1 MAGKRADPV
10 IATIS
15 TDALEALLV
24 RSAER
29 LAPEDHALLAG
40 LVTAFLLL
48 SRLVREGRAT
58 LHRLR
63 RLFGLRKSEKKSR
76 VFPPEPEGDN
86 AGSGST
92 DPASPTPKTPGSSDS
107 SADESKKPD
116 DATPPDARAKNPRKG
131 HGRLGAG
138 AYNVTPTAVG
148 HQDLKPGDLCPG
160 DDCGGRLYDLNR
172 PELILRI
179 FGQAPLFAKSWACE
193 RLRCSRCQA
202 VYTAKHPPEAC
213 GPRFAESA
221 VAVIAAL
228 RFWFGT
234 PHYRLERV
242 QEALGTPVPD
252 ATQWEVLHARAV
264 EIHPAY
270 QHLLHL
276 GAQAPLLHGD
286 DTHMPVLQYMGKRR
300 EKLVEQDKLPRT
312 DRTGLFTTGIVA
324 IVPEGPLALFV
335 TGRRHMGENVAAL
348 LERRA
353 KELPPPLLMSDG
365 LNHNAPKGHPVV
377 ECGCVVH
384 GRRGIIDQAENL
396 PAECQYVLGQIGEV
410 YAVEDVC
417 REENLSPQER
427 LWMHQLVSAPVM
439 MRLRA
444 WMTQKLEEKRIEP
457 NSGMG
462 QALNYMLERWDKMTV
477 FLRIAGAPI
486 DNNICERILKLAI
499 VYRKNSLFF
508 RNERGAVV
516 GDIYQTLIHTAVLH
530 DENPFDYL
538 IALMANYQSVAAA
551 PADWMPW
558 NYRQTLAKAA
568 APLTDAPCQAQVT
581 PAVVATPAA
590 PAPSAATPPATGPDA
605 TTSTAVTAPPSAA
618 ASAPTEIEPAGAP
631 SAPPSPST
639 TPPSPQAQ
647 GKRSPPSTGRA
658 KPAQIPPPAFVL
670 FTLLCLTVSLV
681 GGLYP
686 FAAPVTP
693 SQTIPQ
699 SPACSTSAEELTSS
713 DAARASSAV
722 GIAYLVAA
730 AQQPLATT
738 TPEAGRSGRVPS
750 RSPL

>member
-1 MAGKRADPV
+1 MARPRIDPA
-10 IATIS
+10 IAAIS
-15 TDALEALLV
+15 TEALEALLV
-24 RSAER
+24 RSAQR
-29 LAPEDHALLAG
+29 LAPEDHALLEG
-40 LVTAFLLL
+40 LVATFLLL

-58 LHRLR
+58 LNRLR

-76 VFPPEPEGDN
+76 VFPPKPEGGN

-92 DPASPTPKTPGSSDS
+92 DPACPTPPAPGSSDS
-107 SADESKKPD
+107 SAGESKTRD
-116 DATPPDARAKNPRKG
+116 DAPPPDAGAKNPRKG

-138 AYNVTPTAVG
+138 AYHVEPTAVG
-148 HQDLKPGDLCPG
+148 HENLKPGDPCPG
-160 DDCGGRLYDLNR
+160 DDCGGPLFDLHR

-179 FGQAPLFAKSWACE
+179 FGQAPLFAKGWACQ

-202 VYTAKHPPEAC
+202 VYTAKHPPQAR

-234 PHYRLERV
+234 PHYRLGRA

-252 ATQWEVLHARAV
+252 ATQWEVLYARAV

-276 GAQAPLLHGD
+276 GAQAPILHGD
-286 DTHMPVLQYMGKRR
+286 DTHMRVLAYMGKRR

-312 DRTGLFTTGIVA
+312 DRSGLFTTGIVA
-324 IVPEGPLALFV
+324 IVAEGRLALFV

-365 LNHNAPKGHPVV
+365 LNHNAPKDHPVV

-384 GRRGIIDQAENL
+384 GRRGIVDQAENF
-396 PAECQYVLGQIGEV
+396 PADCQYVLEQIGEV

-417 REENLSPQER
+417 REENLSPAER

-439 MRLRA
+439 KQLRA
-444 WMTQKLEEKRIEP
+444 WMTQQLEEKRIEP
-457 NSGMG
+457 SSGMG
-462 QALNYMLERWDKMTV
+462 QAFNYMLARWDKMTV
-477 FLRIAGAPI
+477 FLRIPGAPI
-486 DNNICERILKLAI
+486 DNNACERILKLAI
-499 VYRKNSLFF
+499 VHRKNSLFF
-508 RNERGAVV
+508 HNERGAVV

-530 DENPFDYL
+530 DENPIDYL
-538 IALMANYQSVAAA
+538 IALMANYQAVAAV

-568 APLTDAPCQAQVT
+568 AAPTDAPSQTQPT
-581 PAVVATPAA
+581 TATPAA
-590 PAPSAATPPATGPDA
+590 PAPASATPTTTGPDA

-618 ASAPTEIEPAGAP
+618 APAPTETEPAGAP
-631 SAPPSPST
+631 SASPSPLI
-639 TPPSPQAQ
+639 TPPAPHAQ
-647 GKRSPPSTGRA
+647 GKRSSRSTGRA
-658 KPAQIPPPAFVL
+658 KPALIPPPAFVL
-670 FTLLCLTVSLV
+670 LALLWLMVPLV
-681 GGLYP
+681 GRLDP
-686 FAAPVTP
+686 FGALVTP
-693 SQTIPQ
+693 SQTVRQ
-699 SPACSTSAEELTSS
+699 SPARSTPAEWLASS
-713 DAARASSAV
+713 DSAHGSSAV

-730 AQQPLATT
+730 TEEPRAAT
-738 TPEAGRSGRVPS
+738 TPEFARSRRIRT
-750 RSPL
+750 RSPP